1 MDKGIMALVEEAHTV
16 NSKIVSVP
24 RLLILVSLENLGLDG
39 AAYRELK
46 AALDMEDGILYSN
59 LKAMEGMGYLEEVSI
74 RLENKEM
81 ASYHMTKEGREALNI
96 ARSWLVKMAR
106 RVG

>member
-1 MDKGIMALVEEAHTV
+1 MEKGIISLVEEANAI
-16 NSKIVSVP
+16 NSKIISVP
-24 RLLILVSLENLGLDG
+24 RLLILISLENLGLDG

-59 LKAMEGMGYLEEVSI
+59 LKALEEMGYLEEASI

-81 ASYHMTKEGREALNI
+81 ASYHITGEGKEALNSVR
-96 ARSWLVKMAR
+96 AWLGKLAK
-106 RVG
+106 RVE